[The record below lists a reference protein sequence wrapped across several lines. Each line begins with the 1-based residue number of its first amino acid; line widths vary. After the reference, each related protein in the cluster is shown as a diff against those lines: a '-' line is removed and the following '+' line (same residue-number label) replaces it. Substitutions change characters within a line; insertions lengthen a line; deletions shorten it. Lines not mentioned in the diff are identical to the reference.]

1 MLDHNLDTSLDVL
14 RQSFADVGTLL
25 AVVVELRQDVD
36 KLLGP
41 LAVELRRVRA
51 VIDEVLGILPS

>member
-1 MLDHNLDTSLDVL
+1 
-14 RQSFADVGTLL
+14 LL

-36 KLLGP
+36 KLLEP